1 MLVKAWKILFQSLKT
16 VSVFVFCYT
25 FFYVFFFDHGNKER
39 LLVSDSN
46 GSSAL
51 TRTKLTLLEGI
62 ALIVGANIGAGV
74 LSLAYG
80 AKNAGWPVLVFW
92 VVVAGVLTTISML
105 YVAETT
111 LRTNKT
117 LQLSGLAEKYVGNL
131 GSWLIFL
138 SVAVNALGALVA
150 YTSGSGQILAE
161 LFGIPNMLGS
171 FLFFIPAVGVIW
183 LGLKAAGVAEK
194 FITFGMLFL
203 VVLLVFASIIG
214 PGLKVEYLTFANPKF
229 AIPVFSLTVFSFL
242 AQYIVPELS
251 RGYSKEDIKNLP
263 RAISIGMLITGII
276 LAIVPM
282 AALGLTGPEK
292 VTEVVTIAW
301 ADALGS
307 WAFFTA
313 NGFALLAMLTSFWAL
328 GQSYFTN
335 IIDRFKFPSETNKKY
350 RAIALAIVAVP
361 PFILAY
367 SGFVGFVDALS
378 IAGAFAGIMM
388 AIVPVMMLNKSR
400 KINEREPEWTCGK
413 LAHPAI
419 QTLIIVL
426 YTGAGIYTLLG
437 VFNVLPKGW

>member
-1 MLVKAWKILFQSLKT
+1 MS
-16 VSVFVFCYT
+16 
-25 FFYVFFFDHGNKER
+25 E
-39 LLVSDSN
+39 SN
-46 GSSAL
+46 GGSAL
-51 TRTKLTLLEGI
+51 ARTKLTLLEGV
-62 ALIVGANIGAGV
+62 ALIVGANIGAGI

-111 LRTNKT
+111 LRTKKAM
-117 LQLSGLAEKYVGNL
+117 QLSGLAEKYVGNL
-131 GSWLIFL
+131 GSWLLFL
-138 SVAVNALGALVA
+138 SVAVNSLGALIA
-150 YTSGSGQILAE
+150 YTTGSGQILSE
-161 LFGIPNMLGS
+161 LFHIPNALGS

-194 FITFGMLFL
+194 FITFGMLVL
-203 VVLLVFASIIG
+203 VLILILASIIG
-214 PGLKVEYLTFANPKF
+214 PGLKTEYLTIYNTKF
-229 AIPVFSLTVFSFL
+229 AIPVFSLTVFAFL
-242 AQYIVPELS
+242 AQYIVPELA
-251 RGYSKEDIKNLP
+251 RGYSKETIKNLP
-263 RAISIGMLITGII
+263 RAIIIGMLITGIL
-276 LAIVPM
+276 LALVPM
-282 AALGLTGPEK
+282 AALGLSGPEN

-301 ADALGS
+301 ADALGK

-313 NGFALLAMLTSFWAL
+313 NGFALMAMMTSFWAL

-361 PFILAY
+361 PFLIAY

-388 AIVPVMMLNKSR
+388 AIVPVMMINKAR
-400 KINEREPEWTCGK
+400 KVGEREPEWTCGK

-426 YTGAGIYTLLG
+426 YTSAGVYTLLG
-437 VFNVLPKGW
+437 IFNVLPKGW

>member
-1 MLVKAWKILFQSLKT
+1 M
-16 VSVFVFCYT
+16 
-25 FFYVFFFDHGNKER
+25 
-39 LLVSDSN
+39 SDSSSN
-46 GSSAL
+46 GKSAL
-51 TRTKLTLLEGI
+51 VRTQLTLTEGVS
-62 ALIVGANIGAGV
+62 LIVGANIGAGI

-80 AKNAGWPVLVFW
+80 TRHAGWPVLLFW
-92 VVVAGVLTTISML
+92 VIVAGILTTISML

-111 LRTNKT
+111 LRTKQN

-138 SVAVNALGALVA
+138 SVAVNALGALIA
-150 YTSGSGQILAE
+150 YMSGSGQILAE
-161 LFGIPNMLGS
+161 LFGMPPILGS
-171 FLFFIPAVGVIW
+171 FLFFIPAVAVIW

-203 VVLLVFASIIG
+203 VILLILASIIG
-214 PGLKVEYLTFANPKF
+214 PGLKAEYLTYTNPKF

-251 RGYSKEDIKNLP
+251 RGYSKETIKSLP
-263 RAISIGMLITGII
+263 RAIVIGMAITGIL
-276 LAIVPM
+276 LALVPM

-301 ADALGS
+301 AEALGS

-313 NGFALLAMLTSFWAL
+313 NGFALLAMLTSYWAL

-335 IIDRFKFPSETNKKY
+335 IIDRFKVPSETNKKY
-350 RAIALAIVAVP
+350 RAIVLSIVAIP

-388 AIVPVMMLNKSR
+388 AIVPVMMINKAR
-400 KINEREPEWTCGK
+400 KVGDKEPEWTCGK
-413 LAHPAI
+413 LAHPLI

-426 YTGAGIYTLLG
+426 YTGAGVYTLLG
-437 VFNVLPKGW
+437 IFNVLPKGW

>member
-1 MLVKAWKILFQSLKT
+1 MSE
-16 VSVFVFCYT
+16 S
-25 FFYVFFFDHGNKER
+25 N
-39 LLVSDSN
+39 SN
-46 GSSAL
+46 GKSAL
-51 TRTKLTLLEGI
+51 VRTKLTLLEGI
-62 ALIVGANIGAGV
+62 ALIVGANIGAGI

-92 VVVAGVLTTISML
+92 VIVAGILTTISML

-111 LRTNKT
+111 LRTKKN

-138 SVAVNALGALVA
+138 SVAVNSLGALIA
-150 YTSGSGQILAE
+150 YTAGSGQIMAE
-161 LFGIPNMLGS
+161 VFGIPNVLGS

-194 FITFGMLFL
+194 VITFGMLVL
-203 VVLLVFASIIG
+203 VLILILASVFG
-214 PGLKVEYLTFANPKF
+214 PGLKAEYLIYTNPKF
-229 AIPVFSLTVFSFL
+229 AIPVFSLTVFAFL

-251 RGYSKEDIKNLP
+251 RGYDKETIKNLP
-263 RAISIGMLITGII
+263 RAIVIGMAITGI
-276 LAIVPM
+276 LLTLVPM
-282 AALGLTGPEK
+282 AALGLTGPDK

-301 ADALGS
+301 AEMLGD

-313 NGFALLAMLTSFWAL
+313 NGFALMAMMTSFWAL

-335 IIDRFKFPSETNKKY
+335 IIDRFKVPSETNKKY
-350 RAIALAIVAVP
+350 RAIVLAVVAVP

-378 IAGAFAGIMM
+378 IAGAFAGIIM

-400 KINEREPEWTCGK
+400 KIQEKEPEWTCGK

-419 QTLIIVL
+419 QTLIIAL

-437 VFNVLPKGW
+437 IFNVLPKGW